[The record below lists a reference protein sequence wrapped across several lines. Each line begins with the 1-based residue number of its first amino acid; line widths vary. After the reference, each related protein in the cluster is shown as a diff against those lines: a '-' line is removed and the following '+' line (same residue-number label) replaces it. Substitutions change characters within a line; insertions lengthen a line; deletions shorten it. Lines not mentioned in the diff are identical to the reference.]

1 MPDLNRDLTFAS
13 FLFPKA
19 EEGAGLLDQA
29 VLAEQLGFDL
39 VCVPDHV
46 DWPQYVDGWT
56 LAAAVIGRTTSIEVF
71 SGVSSLAL
79 REPPSVLGKAA
90 WSLDRLAPGRFHLGI
105 GTGAAPGIVSIG
117 GPERSPGEQY
127 GRLREAIEV
136 IRLLWSGG
144 EVATYEGDYYSL
156 HEAKLPAAPTAALD
170 IWIGGVKPG
179 MRRLTA
185 QAADGWF
192 PGMFNVD
199 PDPVIEETKHLDDEI
214 LAAGR
219 QLDEVRRLYNTIAKK
234 VQPASEG
241 FLIGPASQWIEEL
254 TWAAVELGFDTFL
267 FGNREATV
275 EGLHLFAEEIIPAVK
290 ANVAAARAGA
300 APIASAASRRE
311 GSPSRA

>member
-39 VCVPDHV
+39 VCVPDHA

-117 GPERSPGEQY
+117 GPEWSPAEQF

-144 EVATYEGDYYSL
+144 EVATYEGDYYRLRRRRASTSGS
-156 HEAKLPAAPTAALD
+156 EASSRGCADSRRRPPTA
-170 IWIGGVKPG
+170 G
-179 MRRLTA
+179 
-185 QAADGWF
+185 
-192 PGMFNVD
+192 
-199 PDPVIEETKHLDDEI
+199 
-214 LAAGR
+214 
-219 QLDEVRRLYNTIAKK
+219 
-234 VQPASEG
+234 
-241 FLIGPASQWIEEL
+241 
-254 TWAAVELGFDTFL
+254 
-267 FGNREATV
+267 
-275 EGLHLFAEEIIPAVK
+275 
-290 ANVAAARAGA
+290 
-300 APIASAASRRE
+300 SRGCSTSTRT
-311 GSPSRA
+311 R